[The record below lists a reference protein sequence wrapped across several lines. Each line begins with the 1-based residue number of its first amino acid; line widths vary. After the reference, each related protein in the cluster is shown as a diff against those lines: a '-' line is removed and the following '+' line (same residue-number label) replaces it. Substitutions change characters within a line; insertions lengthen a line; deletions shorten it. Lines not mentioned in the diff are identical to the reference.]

1 MKTWK
6 ISYETMDGTKRLAR
20 IKARTASEAV
30 DQLCREV
37 RVGNIFAVRLGREI
51 K

>member
-1 MKTWK
+1 MKTWT
-6 ISYETMDGTKRLAR
+6 IWYESMDGLKRLAR
-20 IKARTASEAV
+20 IKARTASEAI

-37 RVGNIFAVRLGREI
+37 RVGNILSW